1 MRQQTASVTIPR
13 EQDLAIAKAGRRGRF
28 NLTSIWVMTVL
39 LVFMLYFLIPFFW
52 LVVSATK
59 SQADLFGTFGL
70 WFAPNFNLF
79 TNLQQLFTYNNGT
92 FGRWLLNT
100 LLYAGVGSVLGTFFA
115 AMAGYALAKYV
126 FRGRNLVFSVIL
138 GSILVPA
145 TTLALPLYLMMSKVG
160 LTNTVWAV
168 LLPSMVNP
176 FGVFLAS
183 IYAAASVPTELM
195 EAGRIDG
202 AGEFRIF
209 TNISLRLLTPALV
222 TILLFGF
229 VGIWTN
235 FFLPLVM
242 FSDPSLFP
250 ITVGLQSWNVTASNA
265 GANTQTIYNLIVAG
279 ALVSAIPLLIGCI
292 LLQRFWRGGLGAGS
306 VKG

>member
-1 MRQQTASVTIPR
+1 MSQHTASVTVPR
-13 EQDLAIAKAGRRGRF
+13 EQDLAIAKAERPRRF
-28 NLTSIWVMTVL
+28 NLTSFMVMTVL
-39 LVFMLYFLIPFFW
+39 LVFVLYFLIPFFW

-79 TNLQQLFTYNNGT
+79 TNLQQLFTYNNGI
-92 FGRWLLNT
+92 FLRWLLNT

-126 FRGRNLVFSVIL
+126 FRGRNLIFSVIL
-138 GSILVPA
+138 GSILVPV
-145 TTLALPLYLMMSKVG
+145 TTLALPLYLLMSKVG